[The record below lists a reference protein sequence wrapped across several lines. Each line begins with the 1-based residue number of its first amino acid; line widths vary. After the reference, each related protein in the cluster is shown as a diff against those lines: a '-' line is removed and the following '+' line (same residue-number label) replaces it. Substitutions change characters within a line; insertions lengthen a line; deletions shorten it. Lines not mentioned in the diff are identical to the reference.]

1 MNTLV
6 LRRRLFYI
14 SAMVLLL
21 VPLYF
26 LGKPSVR
33 RQDGSILDQGGTL
46 AQLRTRYD
54 LGQSDL
60 GEMDPASESMRLAT
74 LGLRGVAAS
83 ILWQKA
89 EYYKKEQYW
98 DRLSATLNQIA
109 VLQPHFVKVWEF
121 QAHNLSYNVSVEF
134 DDYRQRYEWA
144 KRGMGYLVKGSKYNK
159 RRTELPYELGWFFG
173 NKLGVADERV
183 QFRELFRND
192 ENFHAEMLD
201 DSGVDFTQRVARGPD
216 TKPDN
221 WLVGNLWYQKAYD
234 MVDAGSRP
242 ARSTMMFYRMGPQ
255 WRMKYA
261 EAIQAEGIL
270 DYPARDAWERAGE
283 SWSGFGQR
291 QIVTTYGTT
300 IFLNELEV
308 ANQEIARLKG
318 EFEAFCG
325 VTFDRLK
332 AEREDALSPEEV
344 AALAKQET
352 DRTFDELLLA
362 RESQNKLS
370 IAPLDIARATPED
383 IRIEAIQK
391 ANQLIQVEEKTRHIN
406 SYREQINFSYWEA
419 RCVAEQQ
426 EAALAARTSMY
437 EANELLDLG
446 ELDAALGKFE
456 IAWENWSKLF
466 NDYPGMMLDDAADDV
481 LASITRYRKLL
492 DTPELPEDFA
502 LKDFL
507 KFREIHE
514 EDLADPA
521 LMGLISSWPKRY
533 PGRNFLTEML
543 RKAKDAAVPELPED
557 VPANPPRDAAVPATP
572 SVTPAG
578 DAAAPEVPAPEESL
592 SENTLDAV
600 NPSPTADKLEVAAP
614 DPGAAPVP
622 KVPES
627 PVDTEVGD
635 LPVNS
640 PEDTAAPSPDR

>member
-46 AQLRTRYD
+46 AQLRTHYD

-60 GEMDPASESMRLAT
+60 GQMDPASESMRLAT

-121 QAHNLSYNVSVEF
+121 QAHNLTYNVSVEF
-134 DDYRQRYEWA
+134 DDFRQRYEWA

-192 ENFHAEMLD
+192 EYFHAEMLD
-201 DSGVDFTQRVARGPD
+201 ESGLDFTQRAARGPD
-216 TKPDN
+216 SKPDN
-221 WLVGNLWYQKAYD
+221 WLVGNLWYQRAYD
-234 MVDAGSRP
+234 MVAAGMRE

-283 SWSGFGQR
+283 SWASLGQR
-291 QIVTTYGTT
+291 QIVTTFGKT
-300 IFLNELEV
+300 IFLNELEI
-308 ANQEIARLKG
+308 ANLEVG
-318 EFEAFCG
+318 
-325 VTFDRLK
+325 RLK
-332 AEREDALSPEEV
+332 AEFETFCGSTFERLTAERAERLTPEEV
-344 AALAKQET
+344 VALAKEESEK
-352 DRTFDELLLA
+352 TFDEMLLSHNAQSKLA
-362 RESQNKLS
+362 
-370 IAPLDIARATPED
+370 IPPIDIARATPEEL
-383 IRIEAIQK
+383 RIEAIQK
-391 ANQLIQVEEKTRHIN
+391 ANGLAEAQEKARQIN
-406 SYREQINFSYWEA
+406 AYREQINFSYWEA
-419 RCVAEQQ
+419 RCVAEQ
-426 EAALAARTSMY
+426 EDAALAARTSMF

-446 ELDAALGKFE
+446 ELDAALGKYE

-481 LASITRYRKLL
+481 LTSINRYRKLL
-492 DTPELPEDFA
+492 DAPDLPDDFA
-502 LKDFL
+502 LNDFL
-507 KFREIHE
+507 TFRDVHE
-514 EDLADPA
+514 NDLADPA
-521 LMGLISSWPKRY
+521 LMGLISTWPKRY

-543 RKAKDAAVPELPED
+543 RKTRD
-557 VPANPPRDAAVPATP
+557 VPMPTLTDDPAVGDVEPATATP
-572 SVTPAG
+572 TPAI
-578 DAAAPEVPAPEESL
+578 EH
-592 SENTLDAV
+592 
-600 NPSPTADKLEVAAP
+600 EVASP

-622 KVPES
+622 NIPE
-627 PVDTEVGD
+627 

-640 PEDTAAPSPDR
+640 PDDAPAPIPDP